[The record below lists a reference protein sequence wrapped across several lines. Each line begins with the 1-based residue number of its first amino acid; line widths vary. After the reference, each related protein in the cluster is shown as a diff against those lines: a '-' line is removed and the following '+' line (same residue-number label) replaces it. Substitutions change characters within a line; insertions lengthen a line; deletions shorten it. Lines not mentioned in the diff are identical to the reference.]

1 MKENRIRLLLLGLI
15 AVSAIIFFALYW
27 NGQGNQTRETAAIPP
42 SVGGTHVSK
51 QVEASC
57 MGCHA
62 VDENGKLARIEY
74 MRKTPE
80 GWSQTI
86 ARMERLHGLKVTDE
100 QRKQLIR
107 DLSNER
113 GLSPEEAQ
121 SVQYWL
127 AEKPSHMEDQ
137 IKNPNL
143 QNACMTC
150 HAGGRFMA
158 QRRTEEEW
166 KNLKDFHLV
175 MFPSIY
181 LNHRHTDWPVVAD
194 AAINYLAKQY
204 PLENKEWEN
213 WKGKN
218 QQVDGKWKV
227 VGFQGTKGAYVGDS
241 EFMSTDGKL
250 TEKKSVHYLDQNVSL
265 QSTGNVE
272 MYSGYALRMQ
282 YEQAGKKLRGTFNV
296 GRDGKTI
303 TGDWSDANNPGI
315 TGEETY
321 YKVQTEKPEIIH
333 MEPRAIQRGQTQD
346 LTLYG
351 MNVKQLTAQDLK
363 LPAGVSLK
371 NMFVLSDD
379 QVKISLAVDDAAL
392 TGASIIGTEKAIVHP
407 KLVVYDRIDY
417 IKVTPPYAV
426 ARVGGAELMHKV
438 STQFVAY
445 AYSSGKDGKQG
456 TDDDIELMPVTA
468 EWALASYPEGEK
480 DEDLHYIGSI
490 DSKTGLFTPAAE
502 GVNKERPFTQE
513 NVGSV
518 SVIAEYRYGG
528 NTLTGK
534 THLVVTVPDYNNV
547 IN

>member
-1 MKENRIRLLLLGLI
+1 MKGNRIRLLLLGLI

-27 NGQGNQTRETAAIPP
+27 NGQGNQTRETAATPP

-100 QRKQLIR
+100 QRKQLIQ

-127 AEKPSHMEDQ
+127 AEKPSRMEDQ
-137 IKNPNL
+137 ITNPNL

-194 AAINYLAKQY
+194 AAISYLAKQY

-282 YEQAGKKLRGTFNV
+282 YEQASKKLRGTFNV

-303 TGDWSDANNPGI
+303 TGDWSDASNPGI

-333 MEPRAIQRGQTQD
+333 MEPRAIQRGQTQE

-379 QVKISLAVDDAAL
+379 QVKISLAVDDTAL

-426 ARVGGAELMHKV
+426 ARVGGAGLMHKV

-468 EWALASYPEGEK
+468 EWALAPYPEGEK
-480 DEDLHYIGSI
+480 DEDLRYIGSI

-518 SVIAEYRYGG
+518 SVIAKYRYGG

>member
-250 TEKKSVHYLDQNVSL
+250 TEKKSVYYLDQNVSL

-303 TGDWSDANNPGI
+303 TGDWSDASNPGI

-426 ARVGGAELMHKV
+426 ARVGGAGLMHKV

>member
-42 SVGGTHVSK
+42 SAGGTHVSK

-100 QRKQLIR
+100 QRKQLIQ

-113 GLSPEEAQ
+113 GLSLEEAQ

-250 TEKKSVHYLDQNVSL
+250 TEKKSVRYLDQNVSL

-303 TGDWSDANNPGI
+303 TGDWSDASNPGI

-468 EWALASYPEGEK
+468 EWALAPYPEGEK

-518 SVIAEYRYGG
+518 SVIAKYRYGG